1 MKNQRLYNADVPTYS
16 AQRAVTSLDPAL
28 LNVCWVVGYA
38 GLQILPNGV
47 SQLTDDM
54 GRQSGEAYVQFALA
68 SQAEEALA
76 KHKEKMGHRWGVTRG
91 SAWPFPPP
99 HSHTRGAVG

>member
-1 MKNQRLYNADVPTYS
+1 M
-16 AQRAVTSLDPAL
+16 TSLAPAL

-76 KHKEKMGHRWGVTRG
+76 KHKEKMGHRWGVRG
-91 SAWPFPPP
+91 VVLGPFPPL
-99 HSHTRGAVG
+99 TRTPGVRWGRKAVVVYFGWLLK